1 MGRIGGSLTKGNSSP
16 ISHVFRGRATHLAGE
31 GDEPPPLLLG
41 CVLPLLLLICGAA
54 AQIVV
59 VAPLLIPPP
68 LLPLGDGTSI
78 LSSDRRGGPH
88 IGIDAQRWQRKRIQG
103 LLIRPHPQ
111 DGGHVGGRIFHE
123 TLRVPIF
130 LKCTVDTFFRANF
143 RPKPPPPMPLLSL
156 SSLLFSRLSLLFI
169 YFFVRLF
176 SSTPTESG
184 FDPASE

>member
-1 MGRIGGSLTKGNSSP
+1 MGRNGGSLTKGNSSP
-16 ISHVFRGRATHLAGE
+16 ISQVFRGRATHLAGE

-78 LSSDRRGGPH
+78 FSSVRRGGPH
-88 IGIDAQRWQRKRIQG
+88 LGIDAQRWQRKRIQG

-123 TLRVPIF
+123 TLRVPHLPQVYCGYLLQGQFQAQTASSNAAPI
-130 LKCTVDTFFRANF
+130 
-143 RPKPPPPMPLLSL
+143 PLLPLIL
-156 SSLLFSRLSLLFI
+156 SPLPPLYLLLRAPLL
-169 YFFVRLF
+169 LN
-176 SSTPTESG
+176 PH
-184 FDPASE
+184 